1 MRRLVAGGFNGHSAV
16 CSATPWSKPG
26 VHTVGD
32 VHREHRVRPVSL
44 SLFFFFLRKRPSDE
58 IQFIRKRPSLFISFA
73 LHTEPLW
80 LGVVCVIIITK
91 LRVCK
96 CNLN

>member
-32 VHREHRVRPVSL
+32 VHREHRVRPFSL
-44 SLFFFFLRKRPSDE
+44 LFFFWRKRPDKM
-58 IQFIRKRPSLFISFA
+58 QFIRKTPSLFISFA
-73 LHTEPLW
+73 LRLR
-80 LGVVCVIIITK
+80 VVCVIITK

-96 CNLN
+96 CN

>member
-1 MRRLVAGGFNGHSAV
+1 MGILPCVRLHHGQSLVSIQSGTYIGNTESG
-16 CSATPWSKPG
+16 
-26 VHTVGD
+26 
-32 VHREHRVRPVSL
+32 RSL
-44 SLFFFFLRKRPSDE
+44 SLSFFFLRKRPSDE